1 MNRKL
6 LLFTGL
12 FLMGSHLIGF
22 AQIGGNST
30 FDFLNLVAPARAAA
44 LGGNAISTPSNDIT
58 LFAQNPSLLRPA
70 MDLQISTSYVGH
82 LAGIKFGNVLFAKDF
97 SKVGTFGF
105 NMLYISYGE
114 FVETNVN
121 AEEIG
126 VYKAGEY
133 AFNVAWSKPLDSNLF
148 VGANVKYIISNFGSN
163 TSNGVAADVALNWFD
178 DEKFWSAAVV
188 VKNVGTQ
195 LKVYDGAE
203 REKLPFEIQA
213 GVTRQLPKAPFRI
226 SLILQQLQKFDLSY
240 KDPSESGIDPLT
252 GESKEEKLS
261 TFDKVTKHAIIN
273 LEILFTQNFN
283 VRIGYNFLRRY
294 ELQFP
299 EKKGMSGLSLGF
311 GFKINRFQISYA
323 NSIFNPAGG
332 SNHFTISTNLKRSV
346 ITD

>member
-1 MNRKL
+1 MNRN
-6 LLFTGL
+6 LLFFTYL
-12 FLMGSHLIGF
+12 FLMGCHLHGV
-22 AQIGGNST
+22 AQSGGNST

-44 LGGNAISTPSNDIT
+44 LGGNAISTRSDDLT
-58 LFAQNPSLLRPA
+58 LFAQNPALLRPA

-82 LAGIKFGNVLFAKDF
+82 LAGIKFGNVMLAKDF
-97 SKVGTFGF
+97 SKIGTFGF
-105 NMLYISYGE
+105 NMQYISYGE
-114 FVETNVN
+114 FKETNIN
-121 AEEIG
+121 AEEVG

-133 AFNVAWSKPLDSNLF
+133 AFNVAWSKALDSNLY
-148 VGANVKYIISNFGSN
+148 VGANVKYILSNFGYNS
-163 TSNGVAADVALNWFD
+163 SNGVAADVALNWFND
-178 DEKFWSAAVV
+178 DKFWSAAIV

-213 GVTRQLPKAPFRI
+213 GVTRQLPKAPFRF
-226 SLILQQLQKFDLSY
+226 SFILQQLQKFDLSY
-240 KDPSESGIDPLT
+240 KDPSASGIDPLT

-261 TFDKVTKHAIIN
+261 TFEKFSKHAILN
-273 LEILFTQNFN
+273 LEVLFTQNFN

-299 EKKGMSGLSLGF
+299 EKKGMAGLSLGF

-323 NSIFNPAGG
+323 NSIFNPVGG